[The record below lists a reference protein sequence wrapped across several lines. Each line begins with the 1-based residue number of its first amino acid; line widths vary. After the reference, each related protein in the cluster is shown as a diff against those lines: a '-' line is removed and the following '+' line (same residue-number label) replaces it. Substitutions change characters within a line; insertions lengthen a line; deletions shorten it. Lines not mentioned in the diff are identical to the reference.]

1 MDLKE
6 QAGRKAAEYVK
17 DGMVV
22 GLGTG
27 STAAW
32 AIRAIADR
40 VKAGEIKDIQCIPT
54 SSATRQLADE
64 LGLSIRGL
72 EDVEWVDL
80 TVDGADQVDENL
92 NLIKGAGGALLREK
106 VVAFS
111 SGEVIIVIDET
122 KLTDQLGTGCAVPVE
137 VIPFAEA
144 VVRQALINLG
154 ANVTV
159 RDKAGR
165 TPLHVAAG
173 YGRKS
178 IAEILIAHGTNI
190 HAQTQD
196 GETALHE
203 AAGNGYLYL
212 CQLLVR
218 QGADLIYSIERNSL
232 LGGSR

>member
-17 DGMVV
+17 NGMVV

-32 AIRAIADR
+32 AIRALADR
-40 VKAGEIKDIQCIPT
+40 VTKGEVKDIQCIPT

-80 TVDGADQVDENL
+80 TMDGADQVDENL
-92 NLIKGAGGALLREK
+92 NLIKGGGGALLREK

-111 SGEVIIVIDET
+111 SGEVIIVVDET
-122 KLTDQLGTGCAVPVE
+122 KVTKRLGDGCPVPVE

-154 ANVTV
+154 AEVEPRMDGDDPYLTDNDNLILDCLFRHPFDPKHMEREIKRIPGVVESGLFVDMTDRV
-159 RDKAGR
+159 VVGR
-165 TPLHVAAG
+165 AT
-173 YGRKS
+173 
-178 IAEILIAHGTNI
+178 
-190 HAQTQD
+190 
-196 GETALHE
+196 
-203 AAGNGYLYL
+203 
-212 CQLLVR
+212 
-218 QGADLIYSIERNSL
+218 
-232 LGGSR
+232 GGPRVIDAV